1 MSRIMFI
8 GKHNVLGV
16 NSKQT
21 PEMFDRY
28 GPMILNGLDATV
40 PFKEDTELF
49 DIHSYHLGFSDAY
62 GHRVDP
68 SIGMG
73 KCLRPT
79 LCLFV
84 CDALGG
90 SVEQCLDAA
99 ISIELIHNFSLI
111 HDDIQ
116 DQDSER
122 RHRKTVWKVWGIPK
136 ALISGN
142 ALHTLGD
149 MATSMQPK
157 QSDHNVALSK
167 LLTNAYMSMIIGQC
181 EDLSFE
187 SADYVSVQMYL
198 DMIAGKT
205 GALIQSSIMMGALSA
220 TKELDQAKKFEEIGF
235 LLGQAFQIRDDYLG
249 VWGDPAITGKPIG
262 GDIYRKKKTYPVI
275 HGMEN
280 VSGTTRKDFKKR
292 YQKEVL
298 SDYDVSWI
306 MAVLEDVG
314 SRQSTLDFI
323 DDISNRAKMSMIEI
337 GLPEWAKEEM
347 GYLIEFLSTRV
358 K

>member
-1 MSRIMFI
+1 
-8 GKHNVLGV
+8 
-16 NSKQT
+16 
-21 PEMFDRY
+21 
-28 GPMILNGLDATV
+28 
-40 PFKEDTELF
+40 
-49 DIHSYHLGFSDAY
+49 
-62 GHRVDP
+62 
-68 SIGMG
+68 MG

-187 SADYVSVQMYL
+187 SAGIDLSVKKGDKVL
-198 DMIAGKT
+198 AGQRLANYT
-205 GALIQSSIMMGALSA
+205 PLSS
-220 TKELDQAKKFEEIGF
+220 
-235 LLGQAFQIRDDYLG
+235 
-249 VWGDPAITGKPIG
+249 
-262 GDIYRKKKTYPVI
+262 
-275 HGMEN
+275 
-280 VSGTTRKDFKKR
+280 
-292 YQKEVL
+292 
-298 SDYDVSWI
+298 
-306 MAVLEDVG
+306 
-314 SRQSTLDFI
+314 
-323 DDISNRAKMSMIEI
+323 
-337 GLPEWAKEEM
+337 
-347 GYLIEFLSTRV
+347 LSTSEKIFEVPKRMFS
-358 K
+358 KLQASQSED

>member
-1 MSRIMFI
+1 
-8 GKHNVLGV
+8 
-16 NSKQT
+16 
-21 PEMFDRY
+21 
-28 GPMILNGLDATV
+28 
-40 PFKEDTELF
+40 
-49 DIHSYHLGFSDAY
+49 
-62 GHRVDP
+62 
-68 SIGMG
+68 
-73 KCLRPT
+73 
-79 LCLFV
+79 
-84 CDALGG
+84 
-90 SVEQCLDAA
+90 
-99 ISIELIHNFSLI
+99 
-111 HDDIQ
+111 
-116 DQDSER
+116 
-122 RHRKTVWKVWGIPK
+122 
-136 ALISGN
+136 
-142 ALHTLGD
+142 
-149 MATSMQPK
+149 MATSMQPI

-167 LLTNAYMSMIIGQC
+167 LLTNAYMSMIMGQC

-249 VWGDPAITGKPIG
+249 VWGDSGITGKPIG

-275 HGMEN
+275 HAMEN

-292 YQKEVL
+292 YHKGVL

-323 DDISNRAKMSMIEI
+323 DDISNRAKMSMLEI
-337 GLPEWAKEEM
+337 GLPEWAREEM
-347 GYLIEFLSTRV
+347 GNLIEFLSTRV